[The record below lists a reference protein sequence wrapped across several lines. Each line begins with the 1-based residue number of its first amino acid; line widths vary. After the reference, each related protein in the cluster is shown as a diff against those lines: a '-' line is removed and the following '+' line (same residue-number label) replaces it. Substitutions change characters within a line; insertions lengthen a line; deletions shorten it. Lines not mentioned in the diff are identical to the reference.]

1 MACRSGHIA
10 PSASLLVLKSS
21 GAFSLAARRSASR
34 DRRAG
39 FGATD
44 RFNLAIRHW
53 NRIRNNQP
61 A

>member
-1 MACRSGHIA
+1 MACRSGHVA
-10 PSASLLVLKSS
+10 ASASLLVLKSG

-34 DRRAG
+34 DRAG

-53 NRIRNNQP
+53 NRRRNNQP